1 MSPRFHPL
9 DQFRRDHP
17 LLQEQGQDV
26 GLEQAPQDD
35 GIEDGGMD
43 ETSVRPE
50 GPRGSQDMQ
59 VGMPVQKLPGGL
71 YGDDGGE
78 KRVPFRVFPEERG
91 KSFPDAQG
99 EFREKPS
106 PVPEGR
112 SQYLGECEDEMPV
125 WDWAD
130 HLLPDEFSPKGGA
143 FGGAGRAEPPLF
155 AGEGDEI
162 FVPAGVAS
170 YSRETAFGKAA
181 PEEALDRFRDDPPQ
195 GAEGPFEPQFVFPGK
210 AVEELVKDGVE
221 GGPLGASWAV
231 EFRFIEFR

>member
-43 ETSVRPE
+43 ETSVR
-50 GPRGSQDMQ
+50 
-59 VGMPVQKLPGGL
+59 
-71 YGDDGGE
+71 
-78 KRVPFRVFPEERG
+78 
-91 KSFPDAQG
+91 
-99 EFREKPS
+99 
-106 PVPEGR
+106 PEGR

-181 PEEALDRFRDDPPQ
+181 PEEALDRFRGDPPQ

-231 EFRFIEFR
+231 EFRFIESR